1 MSMTRGEAIAE
12 LQACVDA
19 WDRWV
24 PANGS
29 MADKNTQA
37 VKMALSALR
46 PVSREQVEKV
56 WSGEWVIGEPDVLGV
71 PIHCSRCGWGS
82 DHADPR
88 KWMNYGGHIFCWY
101 CGAPMTDEA
110 VQMVMERM
118 EALHDTEN

>member
-46 PVSREQVEKV
+46 PVSREQVERL
-56 WSGEWVIGEPDVLGV
+56 EHPRTD
-71 PIHCSRCGWGS
+71 S
-82 DHADPR
+82 DR
-88 KWMNYGGHIFCWY
+88 GGD
-101 CGAPMTDEA
+101 GDAA
-110 VQMVMERM
+110 
-118 EALHDTEN
+118 

>member
-56 WSGEWVIGEPDVLGV
+56 RPGCGLCEGTKYVSGSASAFKSDDDQDEIETLDGDFDFCPA
-71 PIHCSRCGWGS
+71 CGR
-82 DHADPR
+82 PLT
-88 KWMNYGGHIFCWY
+88 N
-101 CGAPMTDEA
+101 EA
-110 VQMVMERM
+110 VQMVMERL
-118 EALHDTEN
+118 EVLHETAK